1 MYRLYWA
8 RNTGAFAPEAAMTL
22 AGVPFERVAVDTD
35 AGEHQ
40 GEAYRRLNP
49 MGQVPLLILPDG
61 TAMTES
67 AAMLLHLADRFP
79 EAGLAPA
86 PGTAERA
93 VFDRWLLFM
102 ATNLYGGTLRFYYPD
117 RFSTDPAAAGGVK
130 AAAACDLEHWF
141 AIVAAALDPGPFLL
155 GGRRSAADLYLL
167 MLASWFPPALALPAL
182 ARHAAALRAD
192 PAVDALAEANLEN

>member
-22 AGVPFERVAVDTD
+22 AGVPFERLAVDTD

-86 PGTAERA
+86 PGTRPMMLPRML
-93 VFDRWLLFM
+93 DRR
-102 ATNLYGGTLRFYYPD
+102 N
-117 RFSTDPAAAGGVK
+117 
-130 AAAACDLEHWF
+130 
-141 AIVAAALDPGPFLL
+141 IQ
-155 GGRRSAADLYLL
+155 RSAKSSRKDGSL
-167 MLASWFPPALALPAL
+167 
-182 ARHAAALRAD
+182 
-192 PAVDALAEANLEN
+192 VDA